1 MTFRF
6 AAVLPLL
13 LAGCTQP
20 VPLPDAG
27 ALTRAAAASSARPA
41 PAGPTVAYTPRPI
54 TEPGDWRQL
63 NDAQAPGGSS

>member
-1 MTFRF
+1 MNLKY
-6 AAVLPLL
+6 AALVPLA

-20 VPLPDAG
+20 VALPLAG
-27 ALTRAAAASSARPA
+27 PLTRAALPETHTPA
-41 PAGPTVAYTPRPI
+41 PAAPPVVYTHREI